1 MGKRILIAMGIFASL
16 LSVAV
21 AIPGIATFYTNY
33 VREFSDKWC
42 FSTLGFLN
50 STVFMFYND
59 EYFAYIYNSIYQSD
73 QTSPTHELTLK
84 KINFFFL
91 SSELFL
97 EIQE

>member
-50 STVFMFYND
+50 RTVFMFYND
-59 EYFAYIYNSIYQSD
+59 EYFAYEYLPIRSNLS
-73 QTSPTHELTLK
+73 H
-84 KINFFFL
+84 KIDIEKIQF
-91 SSELFL
+91 LFL
-97 EIQE
+97 EF